1 MALCRGDGALAVMG
15 KNGRVEELQWRSG
28 EVVVGLNRAMC
39 GWRTAVRGE
48 LELAGGGVEG
58 ERRRGWVW
66 ARFSARG
73 ALLECCEAIGVDGW
87 SNAGLWWPV
96 RAS

>member
-1 MALCRGDGALAVMG
+1 MG

-48 LELAGGGVEG
+48 LELTGGNGGGG
-58 ERRRGWVW
+58 GLCTRRGLG
-66 ARFSARG
+66 S
-73 ALLECCEAIGVDGW
+73 LL
-87 SNAGLWWPV
+87 
-96 RAS
+96 